1 MAFLNLLYE
10 DSVRINDNIR
20 VMIPDV
26 GTVLS
31 HEEDYYRLVSVL
43 TAMPYDMMVQLDD
56 IGIDFTEIDDYDLF
70 LLLFPGLKTENTELL
85 FGDLDLSQFVTE
97 INQKNGT
104 VMLRD
109 PGTGIVIDRAI
120 FTRIANTLREI
131 HHLEK
136 TVKKPGNE
144 DAKKYLLERTRKK
157 LKRMK
162 SRKSKS
168 ELQSL
173 IVAMVNSSEFKY
185 DYETVKKISIYQF
198 NQSVHQ
204 IINKTD
210 WSNRMHG
217 VYAGT
222 VDAKRLTED
231 EMSWIPRT

>member
-1 MAFLNLLYE
+1 MALLNLLYE
-10 DSVRINDNIR
+10 DNIRINDYIS

-26 GTVLS
+26 GPVLE
-31 HEEDYYRLVSVL
+31 HEEEYYRLVSIL
-43 TAMPYDMMVQLDD
+43 TAVPYDMMVQLDD
-56 IGIDFTEIDDYDLF
+56 LGIDFTEIDDYDLF

-85 FGDLDLSQFVTE
+85 FGGLNLSGFTTE
-97 INQKNGT
+97 VNQKNGA
-104 VMLRD
+104 VILRD
-109 PGTGIVIDRAI
+109 PETGIVIDRGI
-120 FTRIANTLREI
+120 YHSIANALREI

-157 LKRMK
+157 LARSR

-168 ELQSL
+168 ELESL
-173 IVAMVNSSEFKY
+173 IVAMVNSNEFKY
-185 DYETVKKISIYQF
+185 DYETVKNISIYQF

-204 IINKTD
+204 ILRKTD

-231 EMSWIPRT
+231 ELSWIPRK

>member
-1 MAFLNLLYE
+1 MAIFNLLYE

-20 VMIPDV
+20 IMIPTV
-26 GTVLS
+26 GEVLA
-31 HEEDYYRLVSVL
+31 HEEEYYRLVSVI

-56 IGIDFTEIDDYDLF
+56 LGIDFTQIDDYELF
-70 LLLFPGLKTENTELL
+70 LLLFPGLRSENTELL
-85 FGDLDLSQFVTE
+85 FGDLDLSRFTTE
-97 INQKNGT
+97 INPKNNT
-104 VMLRD
+104 VILRD
-109 PGTGIVIDRAI
+109 PETGIVIDRGI
-120 FTRIANTLREI
+120 FTTIANTLREI

-136 TVKKPGNE
+136 TIKKPGNE

-157 LKRMK
+157 LARRK
-162 SRKSKS
+162 SRKSNS

-185 DYETVKKISIYQF
+185 DYGSIKDISIYQF

-204 IINKTD
+204 IIKKTD

-222 VDAKRLTED
+222 VDAKRLTDD
-231 EMSWIPRT
+231 EMSWISFK

>member
-56 IGIDFTEIDDYDLF
+56 IGIDFTKIDDYDLF

-136 TVKKPGNE
+136 TIKKPGNE

-198 NQSVHQ
+198 NPSVHQ

>member
-31 HEEDYYRLVSVL
+31 HEEEYYRLVSVL

-136 TVKKPGNE
+136 TIKKPGNE

>member
-1 MAFLNLLYE
+1 MALLNLLYE
-10 DSVRINDNIR
+10 DAIRINDHIS

-26 GTVLS
+26 GTVLK
-31 HEEDYYRLVSVL
+31 HEEEYYRLVSIL

-56 IGIDFTEIDDYDLF
+56 LGIDFTEIDDYDLF

-85 FGDLDLSQFVTE
+85 FGEFSLSGFTTE
-97 INQKNGT
+97 VNQKNGT
-104 VMLRD
+104 VILRD
-109 PGTGIVIDRAI
+109 PETGIVIDRGI
-120 FTRIANTLREI
+120 FNSIANALREI

-157 LKRMK
+157 LARQR

-185 DYETVKKISIYQF
+185 DYETVKNISIYQF

-204 IINKTD
+204 ILRKTD

-231 EMSWIPRT
+231 ELSWIPRK

>member
-97 INQKNGT
+97 INQKNGA

-136 TVKKPGNE
+136 TIKKPGNE

-157 LKRMK
+157 LRRMK

-222 VDAKRLTED
+222 VDAKRLTEN

>member
-1 MAFLNLLYE
+1 
-10 DSVRINDNIR
+10 
-20 VMIPDV
+20 
-26 GTVLS
+26 
-31 HEEDYYRLVSVL
+31 
-43 TAMPYDMMVQLDD
+43 
-56 IGIDFTEIDDYDLF
+56 
-70 LLLFPGLKTENTELL
+70 
-85 FGDLDLSQFVTE
+85 
-97 INQKNGT
+97 
-104 VMLRD
+104 
-109 PGTGIVIDRAI
+109 
-120 FTRIANTLREI
+120 
-131 HHLEK
+131 
-136 TVKKPGNE
+136 
-144 DAKKYLLERTRKK
+144 
-157 LKRMK
+157 MK

>member
-85 FGDLDLSQFVTE
+85 FGDLDLSQFAAE

-104 VMLRD
+104 VILRD

-162 SRKSKS
+162 SRKFKS

>member
-10 DSVRINDNIR
+10 DSVQINDNIR
-20 VMIPDV
+20 VMIPTV
-26 GTVLS
+26 GAVLE
-31 HEEDYYRLVSVL
+31 HEDEYYRLVSVL
-43 TAMPYDMMVQLDD
+43 TSVPYDMMVQLDD

-70 LLLFPGLKTENTELL
+70 LLLFQGLKTENTELL
-85 FGDLDLSQFVTE
+85 FGDLNLSGFTTE
-97 INQKNGT
+97 MNPVNNT
-104 VMLRD
+104 VILRD
-109 PGTGIVIDRAI
+109 PGTGIVIDRGI
-120 FTRIANTLREI
+120 YTRIANTLREI

-136 TVKKPGNE
+136 TIKKPGNE
-144 DAKKYLLERTRKK
+144 DAKKYLLDRTRKK
-157 LKRMK
+157 LARMK

-185 DYETVKKISIYQF
+185 DYGSIKNLSIYQF

-204 IINKTD
+204 IIRKTD

-231 EMSWIPRT
+231 EMGWIPR

>member
-1 MAFLNLLYE
+1 MALLNLLYE
-10 DSVRINDNIR
+10 DNIRINDYIS

-26 GTVLS
+26 GTVLK
-31 HEEDYYRLVSVL
+31 HEEEYYRLVSIL
-43 TAMPYDMMVQLDD
+43 TAVPYDMMVQLDD
-56 IGIDFTEIDDYDLF
+56 LGIDFTEIDDYDLF

-85 FGDLDLSQFVTE
+85 FGEFSLSGFTTE
-97 INQKNGT
+97 VNQKNGT
-104 VMLRD
+104 VILRD
-109 PGTGIVIDRAI
+109 PETGIVIDRGI
-120 FTRIANTLREI
+120 FNSIANALREI

-157 LKRMK
+157 LARQR

-185 DYETVKKISIYQF
+185 DYETVKNISIYQF

-204 IINKTD
+204 ILRKTD

-231 EMSWIPRT
+231 ELSWIPRK

>member
-85 FGDLDLSQFVTE
+85 FGDLDLSQFATE